1 MVIIKEAIEVEK
13 SFKDLSNSM
22 LNDPVLF
29 KRWFIKSYISIFN
42 HNPEITFDEVSEIMI
57 GQNKDA
63 LKLMKEIARVSS
75 LVLYGEDLSIEIFS
89 KSRNGRFCQLRRITA
104 YIMCKKLNFSVTY
117 IGRLMSK
124 DHATVI
130 YHCRTVKNWLEVDRV
145 FQERFN
151 QVLRQL
157 KNNQIIYC

>member
-1 MVIIKEAIEVEK
+1 MVVSLKEIKIMDD
-13 SFKDLSNSM
+13 STNCLKDISR
-22 LNDPVLF
+22 DPILF
-29 KRWFIKSYISIFN
+29 KKWFIKTYIENFN
-42 HNPEITFDEVSEIMI
+42 HNPEITFNEISEIMI
-57 GQNKDA
+57 GQNTDVS
-63 LKLMKEIARVSS
+63 KLMKEITKIIS

-124 DHATVI
+124 NHATII
-130 YHCRTVKNWLEVDRV
+130 YHCKTVTDWLLVDRV

-151 QVLRQL
+151 QIMKQL
-157 KNNQIIYC
+157 KYHQIIYC